1 MDGCPAPARAEPLG
15 TRQSEQAIS
24 WNPNDIGGGET
35 ARARCTENS
44 MTGVMQ
50 RLPSAGCRSEAAPAR
65 LATILAAC
73 IGRIRANTSQAAPV
87 GFVFYS

>member
-1 MDGCPAPARAEPLG
+1 
-15 TRQSEQAIS
+15 
-24 WNPNDIGGGET
+24 
-35 ARARCTENS
+35 

-65 LATILAAC
+65 LTTILAAC

>member
-1 MDGCPAPARAEPLG
+1 VCRPGACG
-15 TRQSEQAIS
+15 TVGNPTFEQAIS

-50 RLPSAGCRSEAAPAR
+50 WLPSAGRRSEAAPAR
-65 LATILAAC
+65 LTTILAAC